1 MRALTL
7 SLGTI
12 KYSPLGKYAS
22 TERKGMISWS
32 RYGDILHVNV
42 PVCTCMHVLRKC
54 SIASKETD
62 LHDSILLYLHT
73 HEADLDTGLLR
84 LGSSIQTL
92 RDNTSNYVRAN
103 PKKIQ

>member
-1 MRALTL
+1 M
-7 SLGTI
+7 
-12 KYSPLGKYAS
+12 Y
-22 TERKGMISWS
+22 M
-32 RYGDILHVNV
+32 HV

-62 LHDSILLYLHT
+62 LHDSMLLYLHT

-84 LGSSIQTL
+84 LGPSIQTL
-92 RDNTSNYVRAN
+92 GDNTSNYVGAN